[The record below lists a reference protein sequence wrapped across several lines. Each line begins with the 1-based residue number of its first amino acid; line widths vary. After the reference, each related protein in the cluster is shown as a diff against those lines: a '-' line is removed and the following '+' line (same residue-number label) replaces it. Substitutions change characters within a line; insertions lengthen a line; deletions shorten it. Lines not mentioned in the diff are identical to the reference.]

1 MSTNSRL
8 DMNFCGRVNS
18 GRVSWAEAM
27 SIYSKLDVSLGGWLD
42 RRGEIGEKPPQL
54 PLINLR
60 YRKGCAI
67 SPNGT
72 KAYSIVVCFFV
83 LRKNL

>member
-8 DMNFCGRVNS
+8 DMNFCGQVDS

-27 SIYSKLDVSLGGWLD
+27 SIYSKLDVSLGGSLD
-42 RRGEIGEKPPQL
+42 RRGEIDEKPPQL

-60 YRKGCAI
+60 
-67 SPNGT
+67 
-72 KAYSIVVCFFV
+72 
-83 LRKNL
+83 